1 MPAQPDVSVPP
12 DVPAQADVSVP
23 LDVPAPA
30 DVPADAGGPRLRLLS
45 YNVHSLRDD
54 VDALTAVVRAAAP
67 DVVVLQEA
75 PRRLRWR
82 TRSATLAGRF
92 GLVVAGGGEPALG
105 NLVLTNLRV
114 AVRGHRCVRYP
125 LTPGRHMRGTVLV
138 DCEVNRVPFVVA
150 GSHLATDPGERPAQ
164 AALLRRMLSD
174 TDAPLL
180 VGLDLNETAD
190 GRAWRALT
198 ADGALVDAAAA
209 TGQAGAGTFPAAA
222 PRRRID
228 AILVDARCGIAAY
241 RVLDAAPAA
250 TASDHLPLLV
260 DVILPP
266 GRRSAPPVR
275 AGRADLSRRS
285 APLPA
290 PI

>member
-1 MPAQPDVSVPP
+1 VPD
-12 DVPAQADVSVP
+12 
-23 LDVPAPA
+23 
-30 DVPADAGGPRLRLLS
+30 GPRLRLLS

-54 VDALTAVVRAAAP
+54 VGALTAIVRAAAP

-75 PRRLRWR
+75 PRRFRWR

-105 NLVLTNLRV
+105 NLVLTSLRV

-164 AALLRRMLSD
+164 AALLRRVLAD
-174 TDAPLL
+174 TNAPLL
-180 VGLDLNETAD
+180 VALDVNETAD
-190 GRAWRALT
+190 GAGWRTLT
-198 ADGALVDAAAA
+198 ADGALVDAAVA
-209 TGQAGAGTFPAAA
+209 TGQAGVNTFPAVD

-241 RVLDAAPAA
+241 RVLDGAPAA

-260 DVILPP
+260 DVILPATP
-266 GRRSAPPVR
+266 A
-275 AGRADLSRRS
+275 AGPRG
-285 APLPA
+285 
-290 PI
+290 